1 MMGISQPLHIV
12 GNPREYQQQVYITV
26 RMSSMRL
33 SSSATA
39 QQSFQVTEISDNLEI
54 IGDSSK
60 ATVQICD
67 FSQSKNKMVVRNCKT
82 ELIVVG

>member
-12 GNPREYQQQVYITV
+12 GNPRKYQQQMYITV
-26 RMSSMRL
+26 SMSSMRL

-39 QQSFQVTEISDNLEI
+39 QKSFQVTEISDNLEI

-60 ATVQICD
+60 ATVEICD
-67 FSQSKNKMVVRNCKT
+67 FSQSKKMVVRNCKT
-82 ELIVVG
+82 ELIAVE